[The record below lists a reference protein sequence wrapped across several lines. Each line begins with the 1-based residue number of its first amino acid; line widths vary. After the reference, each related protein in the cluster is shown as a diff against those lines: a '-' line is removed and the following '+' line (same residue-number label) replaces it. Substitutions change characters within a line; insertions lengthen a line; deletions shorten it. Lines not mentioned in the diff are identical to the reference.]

1 MSEGKKLVSIRGLT
15 VSSAHR
21 VLIKSLDL
29 DIAPGELWALPGN
42 PAAAKPC

>member
-21 VLIKSLDL
+21 VLIKSIWILPR
-29 DIAPGELWALPGN
+29 ASFWALPEN